1 MVRRQRAETVVSFH
15 FSTMENK
22 LYVRNLA
29 YQVTNDD
36 LAQFFAQ
43 AGTVSSA
50 SVVMDRMSGRS
61 RGFGFVEMATA
72 EEAQSA
78 IDNLDGKDLMG
89 RPVQVMIARPKTDD
103 DRGARG
109 PRRPRNDYQN

>member
-1 MVRRQRAETVVSFH
+1 MVGGREQRPSFLVM
-15 FSTMENK
+15 FFPMENK

-36 LAQFFAQ
+36 LSQFFAQ
-43 AGTVSSA
+43 AGAVTSA

-61 RGFGFVEMATA
+61 RGFGFVEMSTA
-72 EEAQSA
+72 EEAQNA
-78 IDNLDGKDLMG
+78 IQMLDGKDLMG

-103 DRGARG
+103 DRGPRG
-109 PRRPRNDYQN
+109 PRRQHNDYQN